1 MSVLMGIDIGTSSL
15 KVIAM
20 DEAGAVRA
28 SASRD
33 YQFDAPVNGWA
44 EQWGETWAEA
54 CFACVEKVLAQCPAE
69 GIAGIGF
76 SGQMHGTVFLD
87 EERREIR
94 PAILHCDARSG
105 RQVEEIRRRLGEEAV
120 RSLVRNPIYSGFMLP
135 SLLWVRENEPENFKR
150 IRYVMLPKDYVKFR
164 LSGRITSDYSD
175 ASATLL
181 FDMEKVCWSKPLL
194 AAFDLPTEIFPPC
207 GATDEVMGAVTAEAA
222 ARTGLREGTK
232 IVNGGADQVMQALGN
247 GVFRSGQATANIGTS
262 GQVCFQCDRP
272 VVNPA
277 LNTNTFV
284 GYARDRWYTMG
295 ATMSAGLSYKWL
307 TRVLEVKDYQTMNE
321 AVAQVPPGSG
331 GLLFLPYLTGERT
344 PHLNTDLT
352 GMFWGLQ
359 VNTGRPEMCRAVMEG
374 VAYSLMQCME
384 ICRSFGLEAEEM
396 VASGGGARSKPWL
409 QLQADLYNVPLK
421 VARSEEQA
429 CVGAAIAAGSGVGVF
444 AGIEDGCRR
453 VVSYQD
459 VVYVPNEHNHKVYM
473 EYYSLYKQ
481 AFAAARPV
489 IEEVTRLGRR
499 Q

>member
-1 MSVLMGIDIGTSSL
+1 MGALMGIDVGTSSL

-20 DEAGAVRA
+20 DEGGKILAA
-28 SASRD
+28 ASRD

-54 CFACVEKVLAQCPAE
+54 CFACVEQVTARCPD
-69 GIAGIGF
+69 IAGVSF
-76 SGQMHGTVFLD
+76 SGQMHGVVFLD
-87 EERREIR
+87 ENRREIR

-105 RQVEEIRRRLGEEAV
+105 RQVEEIRERLGEEAV
-120 RSLVRNPIYSGFMLP
+120 RRLVRNPIYSGFMLP
-135 SLLWVRENEPENFKR
+135 SLLWVRENEPENFRR

-164 LSGRITSDYSD
+164 LSGEITSDYSD

-181 FDMEKVCWSKPLL
+181 FDMEAVCWSRELL
-194 AAFDLPTEIFPPC
+194 AAFDLPEEIFPPC
-207 GATDEVMGAVTAEAA
+207 GATDQVVGAVTAEAA
-222 ARTGLREGTK
+222 GRTGLKAGTPV
-232 IVNGGADQVMQALGN
+232 VNGGADQVMQALGN
-247 GVFRSGQATANIGTS
+247 GVFRPGQATANIGTS

-284 GYARDRWYTMG
+284 GYEKGRWYTMG

-307 TRVLEVKDYQTMNE
+307 TRTLEVKDLQAMDE
-321 AVAQVPPGSG
+321 AVAKVPPGSG

-359 VNTGRPEMCRAVMEG
+359 VNTGRAELCRAVMEG

-396 VASGGGARSKPWL
+396 VASGGGARGKPWL

-421 VARSEEQA
+421 VACSKEQA
-429 CVGAAIAAGSGVGVF
+429 CVGAAIAAGSGVGVYES
-444 AGIEDGCRR
+444 IEAGCRQ
-453 VVSYQD
+453 VVRYQD
-459 VVYVPNEHNHKVYM
+459 AVYVPNEENHRVYM
-473 EYYSLYKQ
+473 EYYSLYKE

-489 IEEVTRLGRR
+489 IEKVTRLGRR